1 MKTAIEDVSD
11 IEQRIKN
18 TREWLKKE
26 APECFVEQKH
36 ADEGTQE
43 RVYWHHGYM
52 MGLRDALR
60 FLASDSAVTQKNHT
74 QEMPTKSFSA

>member
-1 MKTAIEDVSD
+1 MSD
-11 IEQRIKN
+11 ISQIDNRIN
-18 TREWLKKE
+18 GIREWLKKE

-36 ADEGTQE
+36 TEEGTQE

-60 FLASDSAVTQKNHT
+60 FFTGTHAISPNSRIQDK
-74 QEMPTKSFSA
+74 PTESFSA